1 MRYIPYG
8 RQSISNDDIQA
19 VVDILKSDWLT
30 QGPTIARFEKA
41 ITEYCGVRYATATC
55 NATAALHIACLAL
68 DLGEGDV
75 LWTTPN
81 TFVASANCALYCGA
95 EVDFVDIDLHTYNM
109 SVEKLEEKLIVAEK
123 KDELP
128 KVIIPVHF
136 AGQSCDMVKIKS
148 LADKYGFKIIED
160 ASHAIGGSY
169 EDKKIGS
176 CQYSDITVFSFH
188 PVKIITTGEGGVA
201 LTNQKD
207 LHDKLQVLR
216 THGITRNER
225 LMKNVSQGPW
235 YYEQIALG
243 VNYRMTDIQAA
254 LGISQ
259 LQRLDKFVTRRREL
273 VIDYNN
279 ALKDLPLQ
287 LPVQNKNC
295 NSAWHLYVICLRLEK
310 INQGRKQ
317 VFEKL
322 RQANVGVNVHYIPL
336 YLQPYYQKMGFAKN
350 YCPNAEK
357 YYARAISLPL
367 YAELTQK
374 EQEYVIAELCEA
386 IQ

>member
-1 MRYIPYG
+1 MHYIPYG

-19 VVDILKSDWLT
+19 VIDALKADWLT

-68 DLGEGDV
+68 GLGKGDV

-95 EVDFVDIDLHTYNM
+95 KVDFVDIDMRTYNM
-109 SVEKLEEKLIVAEK
+109 SVEKLEEKLIAAEK
-123 KDELP
+123 RNALP
-128 KVIIPVHF
+128 KVIIPVDF

-169 EDKKIGS
+169 KGKKIGS

-201 LTNQKD
+201 LTNQRD
-207 LHDKLQVLR
+207 LHDKLQILR
-216 THGITRNER
+216 THGITRDEN
-225 LMKNVSQGPW
+225 LMKNVSHGPW
-235 YYEQIALG
+235 YYEQVALG

-259 LQRLDKFVTRRREL
+259 LQRLDEFVTRRREL
-273 VIDYNN
+273 VANYNN
-279 ALKDLPLQ
+279 ALSN
-287 LPVQNKNC
+287 LPVQLPIQNKDC
-295 NSAWHLYVICLRLEK
+295 RSAWHLYVICLRLEK
-310 INQGRKQ
+310 LNQNRKQ
-317 VFEKL
+317 IFEKL
-322 RQANVGVNVHYIPL
+322 RKANIGVNVHYIPL
-336 YLQPYYQKMGFAKN
+336 YQQPYYQKMGFGKD
-350 YCPNAEK
+350 YCSNAEK
-357 YYARAISLPL
+357 YYASAISLPL
-367 YAELTQK
+367 YAGLTHE
-374 EQEYVIAELCEA
+374 EQEYVITKMYETV
-386 IQ
+386 Q